1 MRVALSGDGGRKFGN
16 PSTVSSEH
24 PVGRV
29 GVAITSAGS
38 ALVTW
43 LERSADAAE
52 VRVRIIDPKGV
63 MLAPYTLGRVAAG
76 RRSGVPVIAR
86 TGDGAMVAWCVAGP
100 RGPRIETAL
109 IRPAD
114 VTKVR

>member
-43 LERSADAAE
+43 LERRAEAAE
-52 VRVRIIDPKGV
+52 VRVRIIDPMGV

-100 RGPRIETAL
+100 RGPRLETAL
-109 IRPAD
+109 VRPAD
-114 VTKVR
+114 TTKLR

>member
-1 MRVALSGDGGRKFGN
+1 MTL
-16 PSTVSSEH
+16 
-24 PVGRV
+24 
-29 GVAITSAGS
+29 TSAGS

-43 LERSADAAE
+43 LERRADAAE
-52 VRVRIIDPKGV
+52 VRVRLIDPKGV

-86 TGDGAMVAWCVAGP
+86 TGDGAMIAWCVAGP
-100 RGPRIETAL
+100 RGPRVETVL

>member
-1 MRVALSGDGGRKFGN
+1 MRVALSRDGGREFGN

-24 PVGRV
+24 PIGRV
-29 GVAITSAGS
+29 GVTLTSAGS

-43 LERSADAAE
+43 LERRAGAAE
-52 VRVRIIDPKGV
+52 VRVRLIAPEGV
-63 MLAPYTLGRVAAG
+63 MLAPTTLGRVAAA

-86 TGDGAMVAWCVAGP
+86 TGDGAMIAWCVAGP

-109 IRPAD
+109 VRPAD
-114 VTKVR
+114 VTKAR